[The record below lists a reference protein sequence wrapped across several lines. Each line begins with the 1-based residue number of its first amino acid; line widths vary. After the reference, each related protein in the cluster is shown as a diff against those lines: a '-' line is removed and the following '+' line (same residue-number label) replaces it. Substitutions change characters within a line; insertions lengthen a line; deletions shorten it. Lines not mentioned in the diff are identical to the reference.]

1 MSRITVVSL
10 GPGPREYLTLGA
22 LSALE
27 KAEKLVLR
35 TEKCDTAAYLR
46 EKGISFDTLDHLH
59 EEADDF
65 EELAENAA
73 QEVLK
78 AAENAP
84 VCYAVFDA
92 GSDETVRIL
101 MQHTTD
107 IVILPGM
114 PLSAP
119 FGVYPLTVYLIP
131 TKLSRINVR
140 NISIF
145 LLPLFR

>member
-65 EELAENAA
+65 
-73 QEVLK
+73 
-78 AAENAP
+78 
-84 VCYAVFDA
+84 D
-92 GSDETVRIL
+92 
-101 MQHTTD
+101 
-107 IVILPGM
+107 
-114 PLSAP
+114 
-119 FGVYPLTVYLIP
+119 
-131 TKLSRINVR
+131 
-140 NISIF
+140 
-145 LLPLFR
+145 LFAKEI